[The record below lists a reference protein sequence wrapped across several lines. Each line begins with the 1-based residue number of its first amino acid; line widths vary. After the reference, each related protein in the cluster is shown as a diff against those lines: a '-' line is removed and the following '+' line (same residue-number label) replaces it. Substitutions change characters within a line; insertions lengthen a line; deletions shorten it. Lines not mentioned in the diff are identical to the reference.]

1 MAETERKYYWLL
13 LNKKETKAFK
23 DYLDNR
29 GIYYETVEY
38 PDPLT
43 GQAITKF
50 GCLMYK
56 DEAEAAGH
64 WLELF
69 RGGRKVRIN

>member
-1 MAETERKYYWLL
+1 MAETERKYYWLQ
-13 LNKKETKAFK
+13 LNEKETKAFK
-23 DYLDNR
+23 PYLENR
-29 GIYYETVEY
+29 GIYYETVDIT
-38 PDPLT
+38 DPLT
-43 GQAITKF
+43 GRKITKF

-69 RGGRKVRIN
+69 RGGRKVRIH